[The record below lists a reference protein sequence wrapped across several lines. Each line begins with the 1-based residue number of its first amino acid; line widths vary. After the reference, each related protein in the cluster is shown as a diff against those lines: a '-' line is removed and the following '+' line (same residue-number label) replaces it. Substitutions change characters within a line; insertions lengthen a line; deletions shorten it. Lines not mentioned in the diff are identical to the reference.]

1 MRYRS
6 FIGPIVTMAAS
17 YGAFLYLQGS
27 PFDMS
32 FSLPEGHFYVVSLV
46 SLLASVIAFAVGVAG
61 NRLRNT
67 KITFLSLSFLSLAI
81 IFSVH
86 GLSTPHFLIHP
97 SQLPSISSPL
107 SLVFATAWLW
117 MSSLRADHP
126 WVQYFSNRRAAL
138 LPSWAV
144 GLVAV
149 GTLLMLKPE
158 MVAFIPLTAEPINW
172 TVAAATI
179 SLLGMVMYRYYRSY
193 LYSRFPLQLAIVY
206 SSALLIVSQLVM
218 IQGETWRA
226 SWWLYHFLLLFSMIS
241 MLVGLAKQYG
251 GSGSLTNALRALY
264 TTDPVERVTTAISP
278 SIKAFMIATEKKDPY
293 TAGHNLRV
301 TLYALKLAEEMGLR
315 PDQQRA
321 LAQGTIIHDVGK
333 IEVPDAVLNKP
344 GKLTDEERA
353 IIELHPVKGYEMC
366 RELGFMRDELEVI
379 RSHHERWDGRGY
391 PDRLAGD
398 RIPLLARIVAVADVY
413 DALTSHRAYR
423 KAMAHDAAMAILTEQ
438 RGSHFDPACID
449 AWTRLCERERASFP
463 LPSEGL
469 RESAATLSG
478 LSPA

>member
-6 FIGPIVTMAAS
+6 LIGPLLLMTAS
-17 YGAFLYLQGS
+17 YGAFLYLQGQ
-27 PFDMS
+27 PFDLTLS
-32 FSLPEGHFYVVSLV
+32 QPQGHFYIVSLV
-46 SLLASVIAFAVGVAG
+46 SLLAAAIAFAVGIAG

-67 KITFLSLSFLSLAI
+67 KVTFLSLSFLSLAV

-107 SLVFATAWLW
+107 SLIFATAWLW
-117 MSSLRADHP
+117 MSSLRSDHP
-126 WVQYFSNRRAAL
+126 WVQYFSKRRDKL
-138 LPSWAV
+138 LPSWTA
-144 GLVAV
+144 GLIAV
-149 GTLLMLKPE
+149 GTLLLLRPE
-158 MVAFIPLTAEPINW
+158 LVSFIPLTVEPVNW
-172 TVAAATI
+172 TVGGATI
-179 SLLGMVMYRYYRSY
+179 ALLGMVMYRYYRSY
-193 LYSRFPLQLAIVY
+193 LYSRFPLQLSIVY
-206 SSALLIVSQLVM
+206 SAGLLIVCQLIM
-218 IQGETWRA
+218 IQGELWRL

-241 MLVGLAKQYG
+241 MLAGLAKQYG
-251 GSGSLTNALRALY
+251 GSGSLTAALRALY
-264 TTDPVERVTTAISP
+264 TTDAVERVTSAISP
-278 SIKAFMIATEKKDPY
+278 SIKAFMIATEKKDLY

-315 PDQQRA
+315 PDRQRA

-366 RELGFMRDELEVI
+366 RELGFMKDELEII
-379 RSHHERWDGRGY
+379 RGHHERWDGRGY
-391 PDRLAGD
+391 PDRLEGE

-423 KAMAHDAAMAILTEQ
+423 KAMTHETAMAILTEQ

-449 AWTRLCERERASFP
+449 AWVRLCERERASFP
-463 LPSEGL
+463 LPSEQ
-469 RESAATLSG
+469 RPEAAATLSG
-478 LSPA
+478 FSTA